1 MLGRIGFAFVQW
13 KSRHGLSG
21 PAASTPGEQK
31 LEALQTGVRGETYA
45 YWYLRR
51 LGYIFIARNY
61 MPEHAKGELDLI
73 GFDGD
78 TLAFVEVRTRLAVKG
93 KFGLPELS
101 ITQEKHETLI
111 RTAHYF
117 LRERHLKECPLRFDV
132 VAIDNTP
139 GQPPVVRLH
148 KSALSPV
155 LHLRSEW

>member
-1 MLGRIGFAFVQW
+1 MLGRIGFAPVQW
-13 KSRHGLSG
+13 KVRRGLSG
-21 PAASTPGEQK
+21 PAPSTPEAQK

-61 MPEHAKGELDLI
+61 MPEHAKGERDLI

-78 TLAFVEVRTRLAVKG
+78 TLALI
-93 KFGLPELS
+93 ELS
-101 ITQEKHETLI
+101 ITQGKHETLS
-111 RTAHYF
+111 RTAHCF
-117 LRERHLKECPLRFDV
+117 LRERHIKECPLSFDV

-139 GQPPVVRLH
+139 GQPTVVRLH

-155 LHLRSEW
+155 VHRHSDW

>member
-1 MLGRIGFAFVQW
+1 MLVRIGFAPVQW
-13 KSRHGLSG
+13 KVRRGLSG
-21 PAASTPGEQK
+21 PAPSTPEAQK

-51 LGYIFIARNY
+51 LGYIFIARNH
-61 MPEHAKGELDLI
+61 MPEHAKGDLDLI

-78 TLAFVEVRTRLAVKG
+78 TLALI
-93 KFGLPELS
+93 ELS
-101 ITQEKHETLI
+101 ITQGKHETLI

-117 LRERHLKECPLRFDV
+117 LRERHIKECPLRFDV

-139 GQPPVVRLH
+139 GQPPVVRRH

-155 LHLRSEW
+155 VHRHSDW

>member
-1 MLGRIGFAFVQW
+1 VQW
-13 KSRHGLSG
+13 KVRRGLS
-21 PAASTPGEQK
+21 PAPSTPEAQK

-51 LGYIFIARNY
+51 LGYIFIARNH

-78 TLAFVEVRTRLAVKG
+78 TLALIVFSLGDAQ
-93 KFGLPELS
+93 F
-101 ITQEKHETLI
+101 ETLI

-117 LRERHLKECPLRFDV
+117 LRERHIKECPLHFDV

-155 LHLRSEW
+155 VHRHSDW

>member
-1 MLGRIGFAFVQW
+1 MQW
-13 KSRHGLSG
+13 KVRHGPSG
-21 PAASTPGEQK
+21 PAPSTPEAQK

-51 LGYIFIARNY
+51 LGYIFIARNH

-73 GFDGD
+73 GD
-78 TLAFVEVRTRLAVKG
+78 TLALI
-93 KFGLPELS
+93 ELS
-101 ITQEKHETLI
+101 ITQGKYETLI

-117 LRERHLKECPLRFDV
+117 LCERHIKECPLRFDV

-148 KSALSPV
+148 KSAFSPV
-155 LHLRSEW
+155 VHHHSDW